1 VKPIRRAMVLAIL
14 AALPAA
20 RPAAG
25 QQVQLPPM
33 NLGATSF
40 MDGVAGPGVLLQ
52 QTLLPYHAGRINGAD
67 GRQLPGDNS
76 VTALGSL
83 SQVVFI
89 SRVKFLG
96 AYVGAEILLPAAHVN
111 VETDLG
117 VRGSDGGVGDLI
129 LGPVMLQWPEHKV
142 LGRSLW
148 QRVVLD
154 INVPTG
160 SYDRNAA
167 VNVGSN
173 LVSINPHYAVT
184 LFLTPKLETSWR
196 FHYLWNS
203 RNHDPN
209 PAYRAPSIQPGQA
222 FHFNAAVSYQV
233 RPRLRVG
240 VNAYYLKEI
249 TDPRIG
255 GLAVPNAREQIAS
268 LGPGMMLSLKP
279 VDLIMN
285 AFFEMGAENRP
296 QGVRA
301 VVRIL
306 KFFPRPEPKAKP

>member
-1 VKPIRRAMVLAIL
+1 MRSGSVGAI
-14 AALPAA
+14 AALCCMFLASAPAVA
-20 RPAAG
+20 
-25 QQVQLPPM
+25 QQVPLPPL
-33 NLGATSF
+33 NLGSTSF
-40 MDGVAGPGVLLQ
+40 VDGVAGPGILLQ
-52 QTLLPYHAGRINGAD
+52 QTLVPYHAGRFDGAQ
-67 GRQLPGDNS
+67 GQQLPGDNS

-142 LGRSLW
+142 FGKPLW

-154 INVPTG
+154 IDVPTG
-160 SYDRNAA
+160 SYDRNQP

-173 LVSINPHYAVT
+173 LVSLNPHYAAT

-203 RNHDPN
+203 RNNDPN
-209 PAYRAPSIQPGQA
+209 PVYRASNIQPGQA

-233 RPRLRVG
+233 MPRLRIG

-255 GLAVPNAREQIAS
+255 GLAIPHAREQVGSI
-268 LGPGMMLSLKP
+268 GPGMLLSLKP
-279 VDLIMN
+279 VDLILN

-296 QGVRA
+296 QGVRV

-306 KFFPRPEPKAKP
+306 KFFPRPEV